1 MADHPYKGFGAFLLL
16 AHSLLQ
22 SGVLDSV
29 LAYVPTHITMRI
41 TGLELFSAAFV
52 LSLLSSNPDLF

>member
-52 LSLLSSNPDLF
+52 LFLIV

>member
-1 MADHPYKGFGAFLLL
+1 MADHPYKGFGVLLL

-52 LSLLSSNPDLF
+52 LFLIV